1 MRQKLLSALT
11 AVALVAAPV
20 VATTANA
27 AAPASTHH
35 RHMVKVT
42 GTIVAI
48 DAATGHITLN
58 NHHRYHFKDPKMV
71 AKYKVGQKI
80 TLSFWS

>member
-1 MRQKLLSALT
+1 MRHKLLSALT
-11 AVALVAAPV
+11 AIALVAAPV
-20 VATTANA
+20 AATTANA
-27 AAPASTHH
+27 AAPASTH
-35 RHMVKVT
+35 RHHLVKVS

-48 DAATGHITLN
+48 DASTGHITLN